1 MPLFAEINRWYSQE
15 FYCELGNFMTEVYL
29 DHCVT
34 QSHGLDDAVYQPA
47 VIPHKTPKF
56 IPINRINLP

>member
-1 MPLFAEINRWYSQE
+1 
-15 FYCELGNFMTEVYL
+15 MTEVYL